1 MLIRLIVIIGALWAA
16 PVFAQEPLSQKMD
29 KLADELP
36 KFADNPE
43 GIGVGIGVGEPMG
56 LAVAYRPHRR
66 HTLAALTGWSLSD
79 KSLHLHVDYLVTVN
93 SITLEESPVTM
104 DVYTGIGP
112 TLNLGRDSDLPGLG
126 ARVPL
131 GISVAFEKP
140 VDIFVEL
147 APVIGVVPEIGLHA
161 SGTIGVRGWF
171 RPKQQ

>member
-1 MLIRLIVIIGALWAA
+1 M
-16 PVFAQEPLSQKMD
+16 
-29 KLADELP
+29 
-36 KFADNPE
+36 
-43 GIGVGIGVGEPMG
+43 
-56 LAVAYRPHRR
+56 
-66 HTLAALTGWSLSD
+66 
-79 KSLHLHVDYLVTVN
+79 DYLVTVN

-112 TLNLGRDSDLPGLG
+112 TLNLGRDTDLPGLG

>member
-1 MLIRLIVIIGALWAA
+1 MLTRLLVIAGVLWTSPAL
-16 PVFAQEPLSQKMD
+16 AQESLAQTMD
-29 KLADELP
+29 KIAEDLP
-36 KFADNPE
+36 KFSDNPE

-56 LAVAYRPHRR
+56 VAVAYRPHRQ

-79 KSLHLHVDYLVTVN
+79 KSLHLHVDYLVTVK
-93 SITLEESPVTM
+93 SVSLEESPVTM
-104 DVYTGIGP
+104 DVYAGVGP
-112 TLNLGRDSDLPGLG
+112 TLNIGRDSNIPGLG

-147 APVIGVVPEIGLHA
+147 APVSGVVPEIGLHA

-171 RPKQQ
+171 RSKQ

>member
-1 MLIRLIVIIGALWAA
+1 MLTRSIVFMTALWAGPA
-16 PVFAQEPLSQKMD
+16 LAQEPIAQRMD
-29 KLADELP
+29 KLAEDLP
-36 KFADNPE
+36 KFSDNPE

-56 LAVAYRPHRR
+56 LAVAYRPSRK

-79 KSLHLHVDYLVTVN
+79 KSLHLHVDYLVTVT
-93 SITLEESPVTM
+93 SVTLEESPVTM
-104 DVYTGIGP
+104 DVYTGLGP
-112 TLNLGRDSDLPGLG
+112 TLNLGRDSDVPGLG

-131 GISVAFEKP
+131 GISVAFEQP

-147 APVIGVVPEIGLHA
+147 VPVIGVVPELGLHA